1 MTTSKIEI
9 IGGFSIT
16 YGVIGDLTTPDER
29 GGYSGN
35 ASLLYGLEPR
45 KTAARG
51 AWTDGCTVSILLSVW
66 LP

>member
-45 KTAARG
+45 KTAAEEPG
-51 AWTDGCTVSILLSVW
+51 LTDTVSILLSVW